1 MDIATATKRI
11 DEGFKGIVEQE
22 PAKQA
27 VKNILLGGVAENGF
41 MPPMLFV
48 APLGTGKTK
57 FLRAVKSITDDL
69 FGRKATYFE
78 SGKGMGTP
86 LAFYEDVL
94 IPRVHGKESNVY
106 ADELHEATAPT
117 LSVVRDLLE
126 PNVERAPKRAA
137 LKDYE
142 VLWHPYKNTFIGATN
157 RLDLLDPPL
166 VSRFERI
173 NLDYYTDAGMEQILF
188 NGLQNVG
195 IQFNENSLRKVA
207 ECNRGSARDVVKWV
221 DSIRGYAAVRGKRTI
236 NKADINELLKSK
248 NIFPLGVTR
257 VELRTLQ
264 LLHKFGPAQLQNL
277 AAKNGVSSAEQKANE
292 AYLMQR
298 GLIVVEGLRR
308 LTMAG
313 QVYLAELEKEKYI

>member
-1 MDIATATKRI
+1 MNVALATKRI
-11 DEGFKGIVEQE
+11 DEGFASIVEQE

-27 VKNILLGGVAENGF
+27 VKELILGGVAQKGF
-41 MPPMLFV
+41 IPSMLFV
-48 APLGTGKTK
+48 APLGTGKTR
-57 FLRAVKSITDDL
+57 FLRTVKNIMGDL

-78 SGKGMGTP
+78 SGKGMGTA

-94 IPRVHGKESNVY
+94 VPRVHGKESDIF
-106 ADELHEATAPT
+106 ADELHEAPAPT

-137 LKDYE
+137 FKDYE
-142 VLWHPYKNTFIGATN
+142 VLWHPYQNCFIGATN

-173 NLDYYTDAGMEQILF
+173 NLDYYTDDGMETILF
-188 NGLQNVG
+188 NGLKDAG
-195 IQFNENSLRKVA
+195 IKFNENSLRRVA

-221 DSIRGYAAVRGKRTI
+221 DSIRSYAAVRNKVTI
-236 NKADINELLKSK
+236 NRADIGELLKSK

-277 AAKNGVSSAEQKANE
+277 AAKNCVSSAEQKANE

-308 LTMAG
+308 LTVGG
-313 QVYLAELEKEKYI
+313 QVYLQSLEKEGFI